1 MPIAEIDSYKACFS
15 VGIVDDLLDSG
26 GRLTF
31 VVDIRSLKTR
41 YDKTTRIISQKL
53 SHQNNR
59 PCWLREVS
67 QLPFH
72 WSSCRQE
79 HKFKPQWLLAT
90 PLWLWHLSVRCESYC
105 SFSKCRLIM
114 TADSSAPYRSSIW
127 WYKRLQQ
134 QQNKHTEKRQELQ
147 TIVKDTNSSFSQ
159 AFIGVPRGNVYVYFA
174 RFRQYT
180 AFIEHC
186 PESSGTGGR
195 GELVV
200 PLLIRDRVHA
210 FELLA
215 CKLAKESRTCV

>member
-1 MPIAEIDSYKACFS
+1 MPIAGIYSYKACFS
-15 VGIVDDLLDSG
+15 VGFGDDFLDSG

-41 YDKTTRIISQKL
+41 YDKTTWIISKKP

-114 TADSSAPYRSSIW
+114 TADSSAPYRLPIW

-134 QQNKHTEKRQELQ
+134 KNTQKKGKNYKQLSKTLTLHFLKR
-147 TIVKDTNSSFSQ
+147 
-159 AFIGVPRGNVYVYFA
+159 
-174 RFRQYT
+174 
-180 AFIEHC
+180 
-186 PESSGTGGR
+186 
-195 GELVV
+195 
-200 PLLIRDRVHA
+200 
-210 FELLA
+210 LLA
-215 CKLAKESRTCV
+215 SHGATYMCISRGFVNTPFSSSIALKVVGQAAGVN